1 MRGVIPELLAIV
13 APVYLCAALGFGWV
27 RARRPYD
34 TALITELVTTIGAP
48 CLVFS
53 RLIRLEVS
61 EAAMIEMAM
70 VTSVAASHAK
80 GPMAHPQDSKNS
92 WENARPVAAPSTATT
107 TACDSA
113 ARQVIPQSMRARV
126 AHRGCR

>member
-1 MRGVIPELLAIV
+1 MTDPVQCSPV
-13 APVYLCAALGFGWV
+13 ATPTRLTSPA
-27 RARRPYD
+27 
-34 TALITELVTTIGAP
+34 TIAP
-48 CLVFS
+48 NSVGHAGS
-53 RLIRLEVS
+53 DQ
-61 EAAMIEMAM
+61 MAM
-70 VTSVAASHAK
+70 VTSVAASHAR

-92 WENARPVAAPSTATT
+92 WENARPAAAPSTATT